1 MSDFSRVKRYLFF
14 GTVGNILGW
23 IIYNVIF
30 FSNPFSWNKAT
41 TTWLLS
47 YLIGVAQQHEMHR
60 RWTFSETKQDY
71 LDSLKNSYLAY
82 SLGLIVSTI
91 ANYHFVYNME
101 IGLQVSWLLSVI
113 ASIVVN
119 YFALK
124 RFAFKLT

>member
-14 GTVGNILGW
+14 GTVGNIIGW

-30 FSNPFSWNKAT
+30 FSNPFAWNKAT
-41 TTWLLS
+41 TSWLLS

-60 RWTFSETKQDY
+60 RWTFSESKQKY

-91 ANYHFVYNME
+91 ANYYFVYDLE

-113 ASIVVN
+113 ASVVVN